1 MERTF
6 DNSDP
11 IKKIG
16 YRLRSYTRL
25 TLLAMHQGV
34 SPWGLFRTRFP
45 FAFGEPAKP
54 GSLSIELTDACDLK
68 CPYCS
73 NPGFPNPRT
82 FMSREVTDA
91 ICASTR
97 SFRVDRIRIG
107 GGEPTL
113 HPRFAEI
120 SAQLSKSGKMFS
132 IVTNG
137 QWRKPGIV
145 EALVANYHL
154 IEISIDAGGAKV
166 YEASRPG
173 SDHDR
178 LMMNLERLRQLRGTS
193 KRLPHLNIRLMVRP
207 STEVFRN
214 EEVRLW
220 STYADTVMPQYV
232 MKDPETSYSE
242 DMYFPKQVE
251 ANSFPRC
258 TLPFKDLQI
267 RVNGDVPMCQIT
279 GSTKIPGKKRIIGNI
294 LRTPLPELWASE
306 ELRRIRSAHRR
317 RHASDMEVC
326 RGCRGC

>member
-1 MERTF
+1 MEHTF
-6 DNSDP
+6 DNSEQL
-11 IKKIG
+11 KRVG
-16 YRLRSYTRL
+16 YRFRSYARL
-25 TLLAMHQGV
+25 TLLAMRHGV
-34 SPWGLFRTRFP
+34 GPLDLFRTRFP
-45 FAFGEPAKP
+45 FAFREPAKP

-91 ICASTR
+91 ICESTR
-97 SFRVDRIRIG
+97 SFRIDRIRVG

-113 HPRFAEI
+113 HPRFSEL
-120 SAQLSKSGKMFS
+120 SAQLSKSAKMFS

-173 SDHDR
+173 SDHAR
-178 LMMNLERLRQLRGTS
+178 LMANMERLRELRRAS
-193 KRLPHLNIRLMVRP
+193 RRPPHLNIRLMLRP
-207 STEVFRN
+207 STEVFKN
-214 EEVRLW
+214 EEVRFW
-220 STYADTVMPQYV
+220 SAYADTVMPQYI
-232 MKDPETSYSE
+232 MKDPETTYAE
-242 DMYFPKQVE
+242 DMYLPEQAENASFPK
-251 ANSFPRC
+251 C
-258 TLPFKDLQI
+258 TLPFKDLQV

-279 GSTKIPGKKRIIGNI
+279 GSTKVPGKKLIIGNV
-294 LRTPLPELWASE
+294 LRTPLHELWRGE
-306 ELRRIRSAHRR
+306 VLRGIRSAHRHR
-317 RHASDMEVC
+317 DEARMEVC